1 MLVFDTVYTYDYMTQ
16 RDLSVLVTCRDLE
29 GYFDHVWT
37 VHAVA
42 SLHCPASSGL
52 RYGSPIVRELN
63 ERHTHIEGKIGRFDK
78 LAWFSS
84 LNFIIA
90 QVELLWFLM
99 KLIKKNRIAIIR
111 AEDPYFSGIFGLIIS
126 CINKLPLVIGVWG
139 NSEAIRLKTKKLIS
153 SRFKWFWLEKLVERF
168 VMRHADFVLVGN
180 LDNLGFVLNQGVN
193 KDKTAIIR
201 IGNSIDP
208 IHFVAPYKR
217 ESGADELEAL
227 GIAGQKVLMCIFRL
241 EAQKLPDHLVRV
253 VALLKGRGWNIKAL
267 FVGDGSLKDSLV
279 ALSKE
284 LGVTDQIVFCGDQ
297 DQGWLSRVIP
307 LISVVVS
314 TFTGRALA
322 EAALGEAPIVA
333 YDSDWHSE
341 VIETG
346 ITGELVPHLNYS
358 LMADAVE
365 KILKDEKYAL
375 MIGSNVRERTLKM
388 MNPEAIN
395 QVQIDTY
402 EKLLRPKAPD
412 V

>member
-1 MLVFDTVYTYDYMTQ
+1 M
-16 RDLSVLVTCRDLE
+16 
-29 GYFDHVWT
+29 
-37 VHAVA
+37 
-42 SLHCPASSGL
+42 
-52 RYGSPIVRELN
+52 
-63 ERHTHIEGKIGRFDK
+63 
-78 LAWFSS
+78 
-84 LNFIIA
+84 
-90 QVELLWFLM
+90 
-99 KLIKKNRIAIIR
+99 
-111 AEDPYFSGIFGLIIS
+111 
-126 CINKLPLVIGVWG
+126 
-139 NSEAIRLKTKKLIS
+139 
-153 SRFKWFWLEKLVERF
+153 
-168 VMRHADFVLVGN
+168 
-180 LDNLGFVLNQGVN
+180 
-193 KDKTAIIR
+193 
-201 IGNSIDP
+201 
-208 IHFVAPYKR
+208 
-217 ESGADELEAL
+217 
-227 GIAGQKVLMCIFRL
+227 
-241 EAQKLPDHLVRV
+241 VRV

-333 YDSDWHSE
+333 YDIDWHSE